1 MRACWQ
7 PSNRFPRP
15 NCDRPLSVHATHSR
29 RRSAL
34 SRRGDSMLG
43 FLAAIVTAAV
53 ALVTSRLTRRDR
65 FTQMGWMDAKWL
77 AEHRDADLRGH

>member
-1 MRACWQ
+1 
-7 PSNRFPRP
+7 
-15 NCDRPLSVHATHSR
+15 
-29 RRSAL
+29 
-34 SRRGDSMLG
+34 MLG